1 MKAIDNSLVVDALCG
16 NCSCNAFQPSVNYTI
31 GTNNVVFTQNSTFD
45 AGDSL
50 KRLRCEVF
58 DQNGAMRSII
68 MSGAGTGAT
77 AGTVTLASQVITAVA
92 LTAGGAGYTVAPRVR
107 VTGGG
112 GTGAIVIATIN
123 SLGAVTGF
131 VVVNGGSGY
140 SSAPTIAVVTNE
152 AEVNCIGLD
161 MSKITLKAFI
171 VSNGGCKAD
180 LSLPNVT
187 PIPNTS
193 GTLGN
198 KNEQGDNN
206 ESGNN

>member
-1 MKAIDNSLVVDALCG
+1 MKAIDNSQVVDALCG

-31 GTNNVVFTQNSTFD
+31 GSNNVVFTQSSTFD

-58 DQNGAMRSII
+58 DKNGLMRSTI
-68 MSGAGTGAT
+68 MSAAGSGAT
-77 AGTVTLASQVITAVA
+77 AGTVTLAAQVITAVA
-92 LTAGGAGYTVAPRVR
+92 LSAGGSGYTVAPRVK

-112 GTGAIVIATIN
+112 GTGAIITATVN
-123 SLGAVTGF
+123 GSGAITGF
-131 VVVNGGSGY
+131 VVANGGTGY
-140 SSAPTIAVVTNE
+140 TSAPTVTIVTTE

-161 MSKITLKAFI
+161 MSCITLKAFM
-171 VSNGGCKAD
+171 VSTGGCKAD

-187 PIPNTS
+187 PLPNTS

>member
-1 MKAIDNSLVVDALCG
+1 MKAIDNSQVVDALCG
-16 NCSCNAFQPSVNYTI
+16 NCSCNAFQPTVNYTI
-31 GTNNVVFTQNSTFD
+31 GANNVVFTQSSTFD

-58 DQNGAMRSII
+58 NKNGAMRSII

-77 AGTVTLASQVITAVA
+77 ATAAVA
-92 LTAGGAGYTVAPRVR
+92 SGAVTGLTLTAPGSGYTVAPRVKI
-107 VTGGG
+107 VGA
-112 GTGAIVIATIN
+112 GTGAMAVATVNNAGVITAIT
-123 SLGAVTGF
+123 LVA
-131 VVVNGGSGY
+131 GGTGY
-140 SSAPTIAVVTNE
+140 SSAPTVTLVTNE

-161 MSKITLKAFI
+161 MSNITLKAFM
-171 VSNGGCKAD
+171 VSTGGCKAD
-180 LSLPNVT
+180 LSLSNVT
-187 PIPNTS
+187 PLPNTS